1 MCRQIVL
8 MLEIILLLFKLQWH
22 PFRHYSNL
30 LPLNSNRLHRIAQT
44 YDLVLHLDSLARLSS
59 HY

>member
-1 MCRQIVL
+1 
-8 MLEIILLLFKLQWH
+8 MLEIVLLLFKLQWH

-44 YDLVLHLDSLARLSS
+44 YDLVLHLDSLAGLSS
-59 HY
+59 HD